1 MGKNDP
7 VLLSVQSLR
16 HLQLHKKPKT
26 YIYGGLWLL
35 GLFLIFLAPAPV
47 RLTNE
52 ALDRY
57 EAVLMEAEAYSRKH
71 QPALEVGLPQHCA
84 CRTPQHMAN
93 PVMSPVAN
101 GSTHLMG
108 L

>member
-1 MGKNDP
+1 MYCLVMESNEP
-7 VLLSVQSLR
+7 VLLSMQSLR

-57 EAVLMEAEAYSRKH
+57 EALLMEAEAYSRMH
-71 QPALEVGLPQHCA
+71 QPALDVSLPHQCA
-84 CRTPQHMAN
+84 
-93 PVMSPVAN
+93 
-101 GSTHLMG
+101 
-108 L
+108 